1 MTESL
6 LEANAGDNQVAEDVL
21 APLLEAEASQR
32 PSGVPEKFWDAD
44 RGELRAD
51 ALVKS
56 YIELERKLGRSDENA
71 PPPTPEDYRI
81 SFDSDLLASDSEVNK
96 RLHAA
101 GFSQKQA
108 QVVYDLAAERLPPVI
123 AEVASMFEAEMQL
136 GHLKKHFGG
145 EERWRETAR
154 QIEAWGL
161 SRLPKPVFDALS
173 TTYDGVLAIHRMMS
187 GDEPGLLHNE
197 MKADGTPTE
206 NQLKEMMRDPK
217 YWRDQDP
224 GYVEKVRTGFRDLY
238 REEG

>member
-6 LEANAGDNQVAEDVL
+6 LEASAGSAQVAEG
-21 APLLEAEASQR
+21 AHASIFETEASQR
-32 PSGVPEKFWDAD
+32 PSDVPEKFWDAE

-56 YIELERKLGRSDENA
+56 YVELERKLGRPAENT
-71 PPPTPEDYRI
+71 PPATPEDYQI
-81 SFDSDLLASDSEVNK
+81 SVDNELLVSDSEVNK

-101 GFSQKQA
+101 GFSQEQA

-123 AEVASMFEAEMQL
+123 AEVASMFEAETQL

-161 SRLPKPVFDALS
+161 SRLPKPVFEALS

-187 GDEPGLLHNE
+187 GEEPGLLHQGIT
-197 MKADGTPTE
+197 ADGTPTE
-206 NQLKEMMRDPK
+206 SQLKEMMRDPR
-217 YWRDQDP
+217 YWRDQNP
-224 GYVEKVRTGFRDLY
+224 GFVEKVRAGFRNLY